1 MADTF
6 TKTHLPCSLQI
17 SALVTLHH
25 FNYAPDFLF
34 TGEKHDF
41 WELAYVENGDVGVMA
56 EATGYALHSGEAIFH
71 KPNEYHNIWANSPN
85 ARVIIISFDCH
96 DRAMDFF
103 KGKILSFGEDERA
116 LLRLILEEGERL
128 FAEPLDIL
136 YQTRLILSDDAPFG
150 SAQLL
155 KSYLEALLI
164 RLIRRGTHISNTERT
179 SRTVK
184 HRNEE
189 MIADSIIRLLTEN
202 LFGSITLDD
211 VCSTVC
217 FSKSYLK
224 RLFKSHTGFA
234 IMDYYHN
241 LKIEKAKLLLGDSSL
256 SVTRIAEMLGF
267 SSIHYFSR
275 MFRQRTGISPSEFK
289 NKSTTDHQ

>member
-1 MADTF
+1 MPDAF
-6 TKTHLPCSLQI
+6 VKTSLPCPIRI
-17 SALVTLHH
+17 SGLFTLHH

-56 EATGYALHSGEAIFH
+56 ESSGYALHAGEAIFH

-85 ARVIIISFDCH
+85 ARVVIITFECKDKP
-96 DRAMDFF
+96 MDFF
-103 KGKILSFGEDERA
+103 KGKILSFGEAEKA
-116 LLRLILEEGERL
+116 IMRLIVSEGEHC
-128 FAEPLDIL
+128 FDEPLDIL
-136 YQTRLILSDDAPFG
+136 YQTKLLLSDSAPFG

-155 KSYLEALLI
+155 KGYLENLLILLI
-164 RLIRRGTHISNTERT
+164 RQGTQISNTER
-179 SRTVK
+179 SSEKAK
-184 HRNEE
+184 HHNEQ
-189 MIADSIIRLLTEN
+189 MIADAIIRLLTEHIYDTE
-202 LFGSITLDD
+202 LTLND

-224 RLFKSHTGFA
+224 RLFKNRTGFA

-241 LKIEKAKLLLGDSSL
+241 LKIEKAKLMLHENHL
-256 SVTRIAEMLGF
+256 SITQISEKLGF

-275 MFRQRTGISPSEFK
+275 MFRQRTGVSPTDYRK
-289 NKSTTDHQ
+289 NAVE